1 MSGNELEKLMNGVIK
16 CKELETLLF
25 GWGFQKKSGKGY
37 YVKWLKKGLPP
48 LVIAIHSQE
57 IKPYQLKQVI
67 YVLRI
72 GGLL

>member
-1 MSGNELEKLMNGVIK
+1 MSGDELEKLMNGTIK
-16 CKELETLLF
+16 SQELETLLF
-25 GWGFQKKSGKGY
+25 GRGFQKSGKGSY
-37 YVKWLKKGLPP
+37 IKWLKKGLPP

-67 YVLRI
+67 DVLRI